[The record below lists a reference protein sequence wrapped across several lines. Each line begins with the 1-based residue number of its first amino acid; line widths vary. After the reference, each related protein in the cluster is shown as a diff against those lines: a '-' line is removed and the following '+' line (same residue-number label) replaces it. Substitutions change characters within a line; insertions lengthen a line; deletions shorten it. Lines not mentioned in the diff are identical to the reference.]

1 MIKVGI
7 TNRELCKDFYDQISK
22 IAKSKLDYLIIREKD
37 LGEEELLNLVLMVRE
52 RLKYTNI
59 KIIINSNIDVARKV
73 DADGVHLSFN
83 NFIAVANS
91 IEQCSKKLANQKVD
105 NFEAKGNNYKI
116 YKLIGVSI
124 HSYEEGLRAYE
135 LGADYVIYGHV
146 FQTDCKK
153 GLEPRGLREIDA
165 LAKKIDIPIIGIGG
179 IGEDNYKEVL
189 GAGAKGVALMS
200 TLMMSENPEELIN
213 TIS

>member
-7 TNRELCKDFYDQISK
+7 TNRKLCKDFYDQISK

-37 LGEEELLNLVLMVRE
+37 LEEEELLNLVLMVKE
-52 RLKYTNI
+52 RVTDTNI

-73 DADGVHLSFN
+73 YADGVQLSFN
-83 NFIAVANS
+83 NFIAVANN
-91 IEQCSKKLANQKVD
+91 IKQCSKKPANQKVD
-105 NFEAKGNNYKI
+105 NFEAMGNNYRI

-153 GLEPRGLREIDA
+153 GLEPRGVREIEA
-165 LAKKIDIPIIGIGG
+165 LAKEIDIPIIGIGG

-200 TLMMSENPEELIN
+200 TLMMSENPEELIS